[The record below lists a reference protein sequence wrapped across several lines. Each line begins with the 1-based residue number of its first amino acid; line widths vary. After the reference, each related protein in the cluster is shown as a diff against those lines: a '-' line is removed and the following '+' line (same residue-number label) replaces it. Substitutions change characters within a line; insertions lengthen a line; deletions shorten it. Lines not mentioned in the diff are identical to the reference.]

1 MVRSRAQ
8 LLRRLAH
15 LAAFAVQ
22 GTLVQVSLRCGTA
35 SCGCHRN
42 PDRRHGPHGYLKF
55 RDPAGRATAL
65 YVPRAHAQEA
75 DQAVRAWRELGPTLV
90 ALGQL
95 NRQALRARLRRRP
108 DAAAG
113 R

>member
-1 MVRSRAQ
+1 MARSRAG

-15 LAAFAVQ
+15 LAAFAVP
-22 GTLVQVSLRCGTA
+22 GTLVEVSLRCGTA
-35 SCGCHRN
+35 SCGCHRD
-42 PDRRHGPHGYLKF
+42 PARRHGPHVYLKF
-55 RDPAGRATAL
+55 RDPEGRATAL

-75 DQAVRAWRELGPTLV
+75 RRAVGAWRALWDTSV

-95 NRQALRARLRRRP
+95 NRQALRTRLRRRK